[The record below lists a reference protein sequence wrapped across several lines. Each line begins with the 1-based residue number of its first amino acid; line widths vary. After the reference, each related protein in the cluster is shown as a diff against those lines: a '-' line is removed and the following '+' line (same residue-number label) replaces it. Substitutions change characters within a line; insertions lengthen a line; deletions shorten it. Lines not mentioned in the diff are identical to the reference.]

1 VAGRVAPKTR
11 AAHDAPPTVTRRE
24 LLVAES
30 DQEFRHLVH
39 GLLAFSERLMAVRQG
54 FGQAI
59 GLSGIEY
66 TVLVSIAHLAERE
79 QVSVNTIASHLH
91 LSGAFVTIVTNQLAQ
106 KGLIRKGRDTVD
118 RRRAVLATTA
128 KGQQLLAT
136 LASLQQPV
144 NDALFAPLTKERFR
158 ELAALVDP
166 LVDAADRALALLE
179 YLRAK

>member
-1 VAGRVAPKTR
+1 
-11 AAHDAPPTVTRRE
+11 
-24 LLVAES
+24 
-30 DQEFRHLVH
+30 VH

-136 LASLQQPV
+136 LAPLQQPV
-144 NDALFAPLTKERFR
+144 NDALFEPLTKERFR